1 MRAQDED
8 GREVHSVAEASISL
22 QVATLIAASISAV
35 GATITALTGVAK
47 YKHESR
53 SPALRVTWGPTG
65 LTAIVSNASA
75 SQRTAYAIGF
85 AHHTWWGSNIM
96 VKRPVEHPNNHSDA
110 AMPVTLAPG
119 QQAAWTFTYQQLRGV
134 QKCFPL
140 LLRRD
145 IHAYIDL
152 GDKTYYRR
160 LPSPVLQTL
169 ARTMSDPL
177 ITGSAEYQ
185 ERWWSP

>member
-1 MRAQDED
+1 M
-8 GREVHSVAEASISL
+8 AEASTSL

-119 QQAAWTFTYQQLRGV
+119 EQAAWTFTYKQLRAV
-134 QKCFPL
+134 QKRFPFF
-140 LLRRD
+140 LRSD
-145 IHAYIDL
+145 IHAYIDM
-152 GDKTYYRR
+152 GDKTYYRE
-160 LPSPVLQTL
+160 LPSPVRRTL
-169 ARTMSDPL
+169 GHTTSDPIV
-177 ITGSAEYQ
+177 ITGSPEHQHQ
-185 ERWWSP
+185 ER